1 MVFSIDFTG
10 KNYIVT
16 GGNRGIGLAI
26 TRSIVSAGGNVA
38 ILYRSSAS
46 APQVAEGLEK
56 EFPGVKVKAYQ
67 CDVTDQKRV
76 GEVFKIV
83 GEEFEGGIV
92 HGVVANAGVAIVRD
106 ALEIGEEEFD
116 YKTNVLGVFYT
127 AQAAA
132 RIWIEKGFR
141 QGSIVVISS
150 MSSQIYNQE
159 GLNKPLRHVFYNSSK
174 AAVSSMSKALA
185 AEWAPHGIR
194 VNIVSPGYV
203 ATEQSGVHPKE
214 VREFQSASVPL
225 GRYSEPAEQTPQVLL
240 LLSEVSSYQTG
251 SEVFVDGGYLIW

>member
-38 ILYRSSAS
+38 ILYRSSSS

-56 EFPGVKVKAYQ
+56 EFTGVKVKAYQ

-76 GEVFKIV
+76 GEVFKLV
-83 GEEFEGGIV
+83 GEEFESGIV

-106 ALEIGEEEFD
+106 ALEIGQEEFD
-116 YKTNVLGVFYT
+116 CKCSYMTTVVHQADLASSRPVMYKTNVLGVFYT

-141 QGSIVVISS
+141 QGKS
-150 MSSQIYNQE
+150 
-159 GLNKPLRHVFYNSSK
+159 LR
-174 AAVSSMSKALA
+174 
-185 AEWAPHGIR
+185 
-194 VNIVSPGYV
+194 
-203 ATEQSGVHPKE
+203 
-214 VREFQSASVPL
+214 
-225 GRYSEPAEQTPQVLL
+225 
-240 LLSEVSSYQTG
+240 LLSLLRDCG
-251 SEVFVDGGYLIW
+251 RLITL

>member
-56 EFPGVKVKAYQ
+56 DFPGVKVKAYQ

-76 GEVFKIV
+76 GEVFRIV
-83 GEEFEGGIV
+83 GEEFVGGIV

-106 ALEIGEEEFD
+106 ALEIGQEEFD
-116 YKTNVLGVFYT
+116 CMYPSACRDLSYHADLVLLSSSHVQDERTGCILHSASSGENMDRKGV
-127 AQAAA
+127 QA
-132 RIWIEKGFR
+132 R
-141 QGSIVVISS
+141 Q
-150 MSSQIYNQE
+150 
-159 GLNKPLRHVFYNSSK
+159 VFYNSSK

-203 ATEQSGVHPKE
+203 ATEQSGVHPKD